1 MKRTL
6 LFSATMLAVAGMS
19 VNAGNA
25 YQRAAV
31 PAQKLTVMPSAPKAN
46 MKATALSA
54 EQNVVARKGALTI
67 VRAKDGSLKRVVNK
81 ASNKV
86 NTSRFVKPVVAA
98 AENAT
103 FFEGFE
109 DWDGT
114 TEDWIPSGWVDETKV
129 GTDPNGASGNWTWE
143 VNGSAWYSNPFEGS
157 AQAHISTAV
166 EYDFS
171 SGFTMVY
178 PDQDEWLISPAVTP
192 KAGDK
197 LNFMLSYSP
206 GWTLLDSEK
215 LAQNVYEFTGR
226 NTNLEVLVSADNG
239 ANWTELWNAID
250 DDALVNYTTEEL
262 DYTLSVC
269 PWKCFIVNID
279 EYAGKSVKFAFRYVG
294 NAGQD
299 MALDNITVG
308 AVTPDASYSHMNLYF
323 GPSVSTGG
331 SYPNTSLTGAYQP
344 TVFTNTSVIPGETE
358 WEYETFDGNDRVT
371 LYSNDKN
378 LTVEYPFCQVY
389 YPTLSQTY
397 DGQTTSYQFGP
408 WSISDQ
414 EGQGVIQAGGCP
426 EDFMDGTDFFGTQG
440 TNYINRAGWGIL
452 ASNAPG
458 EDTEFWQGFA
468 NTEAAVTGFG
478 TYIPFTGAKYALSGV
493 YFAAADITGD
503 LSSAVKVN
511 VKKVEADGTLG
522 EIIASGE
529 SILADNTF
537 DYFVSTETGYTK
549 LIQFNF
555 TEKVGELVQ
564 NIIPT
569 IDTDIFIE
577 LVIPDGVAI
586 TPLCQMSFVSP
597 DYANIYTVFADGKLY
612 SANNLGYS
620 TGESVYGGT
629 FTFDIT
635 YTWMKTTDGDYRF
648 DAPVEGGSKTFDI
661 DAYYVPDAWT
671 VEDSEGALYDWVNYS
686 TNYDQT
692 AGTLS
697 LTFDVDPLPTEIK
710 DRYTYV
716 TVSNPGSS
724 ARFTIAQGD
733 GSSVEGIETSAVVV
747 SVVNGNFVVKGS
759 NASSVDV
766 YNVAGQK
773 VASAAVDG
781 ETVVNAE
788 NLAKGMYILKFND
801 NTAIKVVK

>member
-25 YQRAAV
+25 FQRAAV

-67 VRAKDGSLKRVVNK
+67 VRAKDGSIKRVVNK
-81 ASNKV
+81 VSNKV
-86 NTSRFVKPVVAA
+86 NTSRFVKPVVSA

-226 NTNLEVLVSADNG
+226 NTNLEVLVSTDNG
-239 ANWTELWNAID
+239 ANWTKLWNAID

-331 SYPNTSLTGAYQP
+331 SYPNASLTGAYQP

-358 WEYETFDGNDRVT
+358 WEYGTFDGNDPVT
-371 LYSNDKN
+371 LYSNDKD
-378 LTVEYPFCQVY
+378 LTVEYPLCQVY
-389 YPTLSQTY
+389 YPTLTQTY
-397 DGQTTSYQFGP
+397 DGQSTSYQFGP
-408 WSISDQ
+408 WSAQDQ
-414 EGQGVIQAGGCP
+414 EGEGFLQAGGCP
-426 EDFMDGTDFFGTQG
+426 EDFTDGTDFYGTINCNFYNVEGFGVLPSNSGEEAAQWQSFAG
-440 TNYINRAGWGIL
+440 T
-452 ASNAPG
+452 
-458 EDTEFWQGFA
+458 D
-468 NTEAAVTGFG
+468 AAVTGFG
-478 TYIPFTGAKYALSGV
+478 AYIPFNGCEYALSSV
-493 YFAAADITGD
+493 YFTILEATGD
-503 LSSAVKVN
+503 TSLPVKIY
-511 VKKVEADGTLG
+511 VKKVNADGTVG
-522 EIIASGE
+522 DVIASGE
-529 SILADNTF
+529 SNVVDNSYS
-537 DYFVSTETGYTK
+537 YFVNGGETSMIEFT
-549 LIQFNF
+549 F

-564 NIIPT
+564 TIIPT
-569 IDTDIFIE
+569 IDSDVFIE
-577 LVIPDGVAI
+577 LEIPDGLTLSPICMTSSVA
-586 TPLCQMSFVSP
+586 P
-597 DYANIYTVFADGKLY
+597 DYANLYTVFADGSLF
-612 SANNLGYS
+612 SANNLSFTDGS
-620 TGESVYGGT
+620 MVCGGE
-629 FTFDIT
+629 FTFNIT
-635 YTWMKTTDGDYRF
+635 YTWMKTTDDNYRF

-671 VEDSEGALYDWVNYS
+671 VEDSEGALYNWVNYS

>member
-6 LFSATMLAVAGMS
+6 LLSATMLAVAGMS

-31 PAQKLTVMPSAPKAN
+31 PAQKLNVMPSAPKAN

-54 EQNVVARKGALTI
+54 KQNVVARKGALTI
-67 VRAKDGSLKRVVNK
+67 VRANDGSLKRVVNK
-81 ASNKV
+81 VSNKV

-103 FFEGFE
+103 LFEGFE
-109 DWDGT
+109 DWNGT
-114 TEDWIPSGWVDETKV
+114 TADWIPSGWVDESKV
-129 GTDPNGASGNWTWE
+129 GTDPNGVDGNWTWE
-143 VNGSAWYSNPFEGS
+143 VTGSSWYSNPFEGS
-157 AQAHISTAV
+157 AQAHIATAV
-166 EYDFS
+166 TIDMEAFQLI
-171 SGFTMVY
+171 Y
-178 PDQDEWLISPAVTP
+178 PEQDEWLISPAVTP

-206 GWTLLDSEK
+206 GWTLLNSEK
-215 LAQNVYEFTGR
+215 LTQESVYEFTGR
-226 NTNLEVLVSADNG
+226 NTNLEVLVSTDNG
-239 ANWTELWNAID
+239 ANWTELWNVID

-262 DYTLSVC
+262 DNSLNVC

-308 AVTPDASYSHMNLYF
+308 AVTPDAAYTHSNLYF
-323 GPSVSTGG
+323 GPG
-331 SYPNTSLTGAYQP
+331 SSSGQYYPNASLTGAYQS
-344 TVFTNTSVIPGETE
+344 TTFTNTSVVPAESE
-358 WEYETFDGNDRVT
+358 WEYDMFDGNDRVT
-371 LYSNDKN
+371 LYSNDKD
-378 LTVEYPFCQVY
+378 LTVSYPLCQAY
-389 YPTLSQTY
+389 YPTLTQTY
-397 DGQTTSYQFGP
+397 ESQFASYQFGS
-408 WSISDQ
+408 WVNSNQQSVK
-414 EGQGVIQAGGCP
+414 GFLQAGGCA
-426 EDFMDGTDFFGTQG
+426 EDFTDGTDFYGTVNCNFAEIAGFGVLPSNSGEEAAQWQSFAG
-440 TNYINRAGWGIL
+440 T
-452 ASNAPG
+452 
-458 EDTEFWQGFA
+458 D
-468 NTEAAVTGFG
+468 AAVTGFG
-478 TYIPFTGAKYALSGV
+478 AYIPFNGCEYALSSV
-493 YFAAADITGD
+493 YFTILEATGD
-503 LSSAVKVN
+503 TSLPVKIY
-511 VKKVEADGTLG
+511 VKKVNADGTIG
-522 EIIASGE
+522 DVIASGE
-529 SILADNTF
+529 SNVVDNSYS
-537 DYFVSTETGYTK
+537 YFVNDGTTSMIEFT
-549 LIQFNF
+549 F

-564 NIIPT
+564 TVIPT
-569 IDTDIFIE
+569 IDSDVFIE
-577 LVIPDGVAI
+577 LEIPDGLTLSPICMTSLVA
-586 TPLCQMSFVSP
+586 PEYQNL
-597 DYANIYTVFADGKLY
+597 YTVFADGTLF
-612 SANNLGYS
+612 SANNLSFTDGAIVCG
-620 TGESVYGGT
+620 GE
-629 FTFDIT
+629 FTFNIT
-635 YTWMKTTDGDYRF
+635 YTWMKTTDDNYRF

-661 DAYYVPDAWT
+661 DAYYVPDVWT
-671 VEDSEGALYDWVNYS
+671 VEDSEGALYNWVNYS

-697 LTFDVDPLPTEIK
+697 LTFDVDPLPSDVK

>member
-25 YQRAAV
+25 FQRAAV

-67 VRAKDGSLKRVVNK
+67 VRAKDGSIKRVVNK
-81 ASNKV
+81 VSNKV

-226 NTNLEVLVSADNG
+226 NTNLEVLVSTDNG
-239 ANWTELWNAID
+239 ANWTKLWNAID

-269 PWKCFIVNID
+269 PWKCFIINID

-331 SYPNTSLTGAYQP
+331 SYPNASLTGAYQP

-358 WEYETFDGNDRVT
+358 WEYGTYDGNDPVT
-371 LYSNDKN
+371 LYSNDKD
-378 LTVEYPFCQVY
+378 LTVEYPLCQVY
-389 YPTLSQTY
+389 YPTLNQTY

-408 WSISDQ
+408 WSISGQ
-414 EGQGVIQAGGCP
+414 EGKGFIQAGGCP
-426 EDFMDGTDFFGTQG
+426 EDFMDGTDFYGTINCNFYNVEGFGV
-440 TNYINRAGWGIL
+440 L
-452 ASNAPG
+452 PSNSG
-458 EDTEFWQGFA
+458 EEAAQWQKFADTD
-468 NTEAAVTGFG
+468 AAVTGFG
-478 TYIPFTGAKYALSGV
+478 AYIPFNGCKYALSSV
-493 YFAAADITGD
+493 YFTILEATGD
-503 LSSAVKVN
+503 TSLPVKIY
-511 VKKVEADGTLG
+511 VKKVNADGTIG
-522 EIIASGE
+522 DVIASGE
-529 SILADNTF
+529 SNVVDNSYS
-537 DYFVSTETGYTK
+537 YFVNGGETSMIEFT
-549 LIQFNF
+549 F

-564 NIIPT
+564 TIIPT
-569 IDTDIFIE
+569 IDSDVFIE
-577 LVIPDGVAI
+577 LEIPDGLTLSPICMTSSVA
-586 TPLCQMSFVSP
+586 P
-597 DYANIYTVFADGKLY
+597 DYANLYTVFADGSLF
-612 SANNLGYS
+612 SANNLSFTDGS
-620 TGESVYGGT
+620 MVCGGE
-629 FTFDIT
+629 FTFNIT
-635 YTWMKTTDGDYRF
+635 YTWMKTTDDNYRF

-661 DAYYVPDAWT
+661 DAYYIPDAWT
-671 VEDSEGALYDWVNYS
+671 VEDSEGALYNWVNYS

-733 GSSVEGIETSAVVV
+733 GSSVDGIETSAVVV